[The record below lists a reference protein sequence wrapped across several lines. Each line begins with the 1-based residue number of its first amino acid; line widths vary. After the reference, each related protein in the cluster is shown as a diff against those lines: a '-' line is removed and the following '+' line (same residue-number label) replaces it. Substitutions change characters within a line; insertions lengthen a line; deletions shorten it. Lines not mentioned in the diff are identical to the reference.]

1 MPCPSVNAFFS
12 CSFQEVDINI
22 NDFFK
27 SICEGLNIQCK
38 NVSDG
43 YTSTPPDTAR
53 KLIDESKVVLAII
66 TKRDETTTG
75 KGIMPS
81 AVHEEISMAYALQ
94 KPTLIVI
101 EESVSRDGFLSN
113 FGTFIVFNRDKLY
126 TDEFIK
132 KVVSSLHE
140 LRMEAVEQH
149 DLLPDQD
156 ASGFYAENVSFLIE
170 LVQGSPLPKWNY
182 SSTRK
187 LVFTRPHVAQIK
199 NSAWAE
205 YVPENYS
212 ENIDF
217 TSDIKVSRDDLQ
229 YTLNTTRNTPSQLE
243 ITIDFE
249 EKPKKDDWIELEFNY
264 SSSFLNPLSREDVD
278 ENKCLILS
286 GKKYHCCDGMIP
298 IQPTREMN
306 LQIRF
311 PSWYK
316 IDKNSIYPFVGS
328 YSAGVDYIVES
339 EIKRCNIKETKFG
352 GTTII
357 DISVE
362 SPLMRHLYGVAWN
375 FAD

>member
-140 LRMEAVEQH
+140 LRMQAVEQH

-156 ASGFYAENVSFLIE
+156 ASGFYA
-170 LVQGSPLPKWNY
+170 P
-182 SSTRK
+182 
-187 LVFTRPHVAQIK
+187 
-199 NSAWAE
+199 
-205 YVPENYS
+205 
-212 ENIDF
+212 
-217 TSDIKVSRDDLQ
+217 
-229 YTLNTTRNTPSQLE
+229 
-243 ITIDFE
+243 
-249 EKPKKDDWIELEFNY
+249 
-264 SSSFLNPLSREDVD
+264 PLSE
-278 ENKCLILS
+278 
-286 GKKYHCCDGMIP
+286 
-298 IQPTREMN
+298 
-306 LQIRF
+306 
-311 PSWYK
+311 
-316 IDKNSIYPFVGS
+316 
-328 YSAGVDYIVES
+328 
-339 EIKRCNIKETKFG
+339 
-352 GTTII
+352 
-357 DISVE
+357 
-362 SPLMRHLYGVAWN
+362 
-375 FAD
+375 